1 MYVSVELEEEWC
13 FKVEKDVVKM
23 DVLDCMNVVLWIDKR
38 VRCCIMLRII
48 GVFLYL
54 PLLLIVLSPCNLYSS
69 STTIVMSTW
78 NFYTL
83 HTTTLYYI
91 LHAESYNTIP
101 GGRVTAAGWCID
113 MTWYDIYV
121 MQMARLNGC
130 MYGIGVSVERL
141 VTSVP
146 IDYAFGRCRMGSRGC
161 TWSEAQCTMMQ
172 PHRSIYIHHI
182 FHWVATCAYHTYAR

>member
-54 PLLLIVLSPCNLYSS
+54 PLLLIVLSPCNLYYSS
-69 STTIVMSTW
+69 TIVMSTS
-78 NFYTL
+78 NVYIL

-101 GGRVTAAGWCID
+101 GGRVTTAG
-113 MTWYDIYV
+113 
-121 MQMARLNGC
+121 
-130 MYGIGVSVERL
+130 
-141 VTSVP
+141 
-146 IDYAFGRCRMGSRGC
+146 
-161 TWSEAQCTMMQ
+161 
-172 PHRSIYIHHI
+172 
-182 FHWVATCAYHTYAR
+182 